1 MTPTP
6 GEVTASDELAVT
18 RRRLTVLQAAT
29 LVDLRSAGAEL
40 EQLRA
45 EREQIRAE
53 LEQIG
58 SELTDSRARLDET
71 TRRLAAVT
79 GSGSYRLSRALRL
92 LVHPVEARRRML
104 GRASR

>member
-1 MTPTP
+1 MTDTQ
-6 GEVTASDELAVT
+6 GELTAPDDLAVT
-18 RRRLTVLQAAT
+18 RRRLSELQAAT

-40 EQLRA
+40 EQLRT

-53 LEQIG
+53 LQLVET
-58 SELTDSRARLDET
+58 ELTDSRARLDET

-79 GSGSYRLSRALRL
+79 ASGSYRLSRALRL
-92 LVHPVEARRRML
+92 LVHPVEARRRVF